1 MVVITKLVFAHSHF
15 SAIWIIEVV
24 SGETGQQKQGRERKT
39 QVCGGERMCEAEQ
52 TGCAAKWICLENT
65 VLRVQYL
72 NIHIWGFTH
81 LYQQFCGKEVQQKQ
95 IDD

>member
-1 MVVITKLVFAHSHF
+1 
-15 SAIWIIEVV
+15 
-24 SGETGQQKQGRERKT
+24 
-39 QVCGGERMCEAEQ
+39 MCEAEQ

-81 LYQQFCGKEVQQKQ
+81 LYQQFCGKEVYQKQ